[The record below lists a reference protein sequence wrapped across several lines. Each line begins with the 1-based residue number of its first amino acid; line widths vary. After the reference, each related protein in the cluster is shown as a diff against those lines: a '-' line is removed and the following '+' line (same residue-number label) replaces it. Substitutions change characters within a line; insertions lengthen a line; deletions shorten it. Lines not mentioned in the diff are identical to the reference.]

1 MKENRQLCLLVA
13 DDSEVS
19 VNIYIHLME
28 KKDPIILLNS
38 RNSQV
43 QLRQCIMQYQPTRI
57 YVTAGQK
64 AEWELVN
71 IGYRMESEYSQY
83 QIWIRTSNPAWLERI
98 SSELAVMLSKSGSTG
113 SCKMVNKS
121 VSVMSLVMQCD
132 FHIDYVM
139 MKA

>member
-64 AEWELVN
+64 A
-71 IGYRMESEYSQY
+71 
-83 QIWIRTSNPAWLERI
+83 
-98 SSELAVMLSKSGSTG
+98 
-113 SCKMVNKS
+113 
-121 VSVMSLVMQCD
+121 
-132 FHIDYVM
+132 
-139 MKA
+139 